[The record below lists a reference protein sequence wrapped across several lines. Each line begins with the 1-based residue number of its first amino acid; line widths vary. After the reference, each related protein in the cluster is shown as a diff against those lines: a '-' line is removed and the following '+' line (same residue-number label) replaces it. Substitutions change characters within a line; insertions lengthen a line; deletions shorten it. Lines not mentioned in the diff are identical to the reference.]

1 MLGKGWGQGQG
12 QGELQ
17 FFPCISLELSAFPLL
32 LVKKLLEKGSRVSF
46 NTMARTVPHPS
57 MSSRHHPGGGA
68 LPLGHKPLWD
78 LMGPSEQH
86 PPLVHLTSSSSMF
99 DQPGPLQLRAGS
111 SGPFLWPWQ
120 GRGAQV
126 VWGGL
131 RRGSCAV
138 NPVTLEARE
147 ALRLQPP
154 QRLKM
159 VPPRFLLSGW
169 HGQPAHSP
177 V

>member
-1 MLGKGWGQGQG
+1 M
-12 QGELQ
+12 
-17 FFPCISLELSAFPLL
+17 
-32 LVKKLLEKGSRVSF
+32 EKGSRVSF
-46 NTMARTVPHPS
+46 NTMAGTVPHPS

-86 PPLVHLTSSSSMF
+86 PPLVHLTSSSSTF

-126 VWGGL
+126 VLGGPEKRVL
-131 RRGSCAV
+131 CCEPGDSGGKRSAETAAPPETENGAPKIPPVGVAWPARPQSCLMTC
-138 NPVTLEARE
+138 P
-147 ALRLQPP
+147 
-154 QRLKM
+154 
-159 VPPRFLLSGW
+159 
-169 HGQPAHSP
+169 QPAS
-177 V
+177 